1 MTESLMSHR
10 PDRRES
16 PPPVMQTDIKGPG
29 VTLEAMV
36 RSLLTAIGEDSDREG
51 LRDTPQRVT
60 AMLTEL
66 TAGLGRDPADELSI
80 EFRESYT
87 GVLLVRDIPFYSL
100 CEHHLLPFFGI
111 VHVAYHPADGVITGL
126 SKLAR
131 VVNIVSRRLQI
142 QERLT
147 REIAEALKRRLRPQG
162 VFVGVQAE
170 HLCMAMRGIKMGGT
184 TTVTIEATGTLGAE
198 QPRYQSLMAQLGAF
212 GRQGS

>member
-1 MTESLMSHR
+1 MDLPRDGGGDCLLPRSRCFVFR
-10 PDRRES
+10 PS
-16 PPPVMQTDIKGPG
+16 KGATP
-29 VTLEAMV
+29 
-36 RSLLTAIGEDSDREG
+36 IGEDPDREG
-51 LRDTPQRVT
+51 LKNTPRRV
-60 AMLTEL
+60 AEMLSEL
-66 TAGLGRDPADELSI
+66 TIGLGRDPADEISV

-87 GVLLVRDIPFYSL
+87 GVILVRDIPFYSL

-111 VHVAYHPADGVITGL
+111 VHVAYHPTDGAITGL

-162 VFVGVQAE
+162 VFVAVQAE